1 MKPLEKILR
10 AKRQELDRQ
19 KAAESLADVRKR
31 IADAPPVGNFRNAIH
46 RSDRLSIIAEIKRS
60 SPSRGKISDIGVAE
74 LARAYHDSPAAAISV
89 LTDSHFEGTL
99 EHIAEAKAVTDK
111 PVLRKDFIL
120 EPYQVYQARAYGADA
135 VLLIASVL
143 ETKEMEEMLAAC
155 AQTGLA
161 ALVESHTTEDVAK
174 IPDAAVIF
182 GINNRDLDSEDL
194 AIDMNTTPTLLPS
207 IPRNK
212 TVICES
218 GIFTREDVEKVEALG
233 RVNAI
238 LVGTSVIGS
247 ADPQKKIAE
256 LLG

>member
-19 KAAESLADVRKR
+19 KAAEDLADIRKR
-31 IADAPPVGNFRNAIH
+31 IADAPPAADFRSAIH
-46 RSDRLSIIAEIKRS
+46 PEGRLSVIAEIKRS
-60 SPSRGKISDIGVAE
+60 SPSRGKIADIGVTE
-74 LARAYHDSPAAAISV
+74 LARAYHESPAAAISV
-89 LTDSHFEGTL
+89 LTDPHFEGAL
-99 EHIAEAKAVTDK
+99 PHIAEVKAVTDK

-120 EPYQVYQARAYGADA
+120 DPYQVYQARAYGADA

-143 ETKEMEEMLAAC
+143 ERKEMEEMLAAC
-155 AQTGLA
+155 EEIGLA
-161 ALVESHTTEDVAK
+161 ALVESHTAEDVAK

-194 AIDMNTTPTLLPS
+194 AVDMNTTPALLPS
-207 IPRNK
+207 IPEDK
-212 TVICES
+212 TVVCES
-218 GIFTREDVEKVEALG
+218 GIFTREDVERVQVLG

-247 ADPQKKIAE
+247 DDPQKKIAE